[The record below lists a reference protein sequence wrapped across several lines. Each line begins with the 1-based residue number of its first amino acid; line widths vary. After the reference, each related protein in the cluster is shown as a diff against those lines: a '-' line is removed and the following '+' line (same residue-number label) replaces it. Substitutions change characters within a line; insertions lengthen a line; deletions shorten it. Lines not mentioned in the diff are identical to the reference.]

1 MVSDNEEQDRIIN
14 LELELLLQAIQ
25 SQYDYDFREY
35 SRAHVKR
42 RVLHYLNANRIP
54 HISELQHLV
63 LTDEQTFKK
72 LLKELSINVTEMFRN
87 PSFYKTIREKVVGLL
102 KTYPFLKIWHAGCA
116 TGEEVYSFAILL
128 KEEGLYDRTQIYATD
143 FNGEVIKKAKTG
155 SFPIRNIRDYTSNYQ
170 QSGGMESFSD
180 YYHAT
185 DNRVIFDKSLSR
197 NIVFAEHNLV
207 TDGVF
212 SEVNMVISR
221 NVLIYFNRELQNKV
235 LNLMDRSLVTGGF
248 LGLGSKETIMFSD
261 IAEKYKIVDSK
272 ERIFKKIHV

>member
-1 MVSDNEEQDRIIN
+1 MVSENEAQDRIIN

-25 SQYDYDFREY
+25 RQYDYDFTEY

-42 RVLHYLNANRIP
+42 RVLHYLNVNGIP
-54 HISELQHLV
+54 HISELQHRI
-63 LTDEQTFKK
+63 LTDENCFKR

-87 PSFYKTIREKVVGLL
+87 PMFYKAIREKVVGLL
-102 KTYPFLKIWHAGCA
+102 KTYPYLKIWHAGCA

-143 FNGEVIKKAKTG
+143 FNSEVIKKAKTG
-155 SFPIRNIRDYTSNYQ
+155 SFSIRNIRDYTSNYQ
-170 QSGGMESFSD
+170 QSGGKESFSD

-261 IAEKYKIVDSK
+261 IAVKYKAIDSK